1 MSGMTGSLRLVLG
14 LDAAGRCAL
23 RENYSSQ
30 LHRVLHIVPG
40 GVPEEGVVY
49 VLNPTGGV
57 LQGDVLEAEIRVEKG
72 AHAIVTTPSA
82 TKIHRMDRRQAES
95 RTRLRVE
102 TGAVLEYVP
111 EPVIPFGGSRFIEDL
126 AIDVGPGGKLLAWE
140 VLAPGRQARGEVF
153 AYDYLGLRLK
163 VCEDGKTTLRERA
176 DLRPQEESI
185 RSLGMGQATHY
196 GVLLAMGGEPEG
208 LLETVR
214 TAVDGCRAGVTR
226 LPGSGVLLKM
236 LAAEGR
242 EIEAAFRRVRE
253 RVLSHLVGRP
263 ATALRTM

>member
-14 LDAAGRCAL
+14 LDANGRCAL

-57 LQGDVLEAEIRVEKG
+57 LQGDVLDAEIRVEAG

-82 TKIHRMDRRQAES
+82 TKIHRMDRATARS

-102 TGAVLEYVP
+102 AGAVLEYVP
-111 EPVIPFGGSRFIEDL
+111 EPVIPFGGSRFIEEL
-126 AIDVGPGGKLLAWE
+126 SVDVAAGGKLLAWE
-140 VLAPGRQARGEVF
+140 ILAPGRQARGEVF
-153 AYDYLGLRLK
+153 EYDELGLRLCLTEAGT
-163 VCEDGKTTLRERA
+163 VVLRERS
-176 DLRPQEESI
+176 DLRPGEGA
-185 RSLGMGQATHY
+185 RTMGGATHY
-196 GVLLAMGGEPEG
+196 GVLMALGGDPDALVETIRP
-208 LLETVR
+208 LLEG
-214 TAVDGCRAGVTR
+214 ARAGVTR

-242 EIEAAFRRVRE
+242 EIEAVFRRVRE
-253 RVLSHLVGRP
+253 RVVSALAGRP
-263 ATALRTM
+263 ATVLRTT